1 MQYTVQL
8 ISFYQLEAI
17 KMEDSH
23 VFHFA
28 ISRRK
33 TGVLRA
39 AAAFHSLSGTL
50 EVPLAKHL
58 AGWMA

>member
-1 MQYTVQL
+1 M
-8 ISFYQLEAI
+8 EA
-17 KMEDSH
+17 SH